1 MSSRLAE
8 SRETVSYIFFGVNN
22 YIFHIFILK
31 YYCYPHYYP
40 QESISFV
47 LFGDPQRF
55 RSNPSGAVP
64 LLSVR
69 CDL

>member
-47 LFGDPQRF
+47 L
-55 RSNPSGAVP
+55 AVAA
-64 LLSVR
+64 VR
-69 CDL
+69 QTGGEQ